1 MKFKFTVRNDRITRA
16 NNDDF
21 VEGNKGFYEAVFDF
35 GDDPC
40 WNEAAKLCVVECGDD
55 VFRIPI
61 IGGSC
66 LLPTLSKGSFKI
78 GVMGTRAI
86 DGADSAITISTN
98 MITCGV
104 VDGAADKEAN
114 AELNTA
120 AEIWE
125 KYLADMENNR
135 RAAEK
140 AAKSVRELNAEA
152 ETLPEGSAV
161 SVEKI
166 ENEDGITLRFGI
178 PKGDKG
184 ERGEQGPA
192 GVKGD
197 KGDKGDAGATGPRG
211 ERGIQGEQG
220 IPGEIGPIGPRGP
233 QGDKGEKG
241 DNGEQGPQGEP
252 GKDGVDG
259 KNGAD
264 GYTPIKGVD
273 YFDGKDGADGQDG
286 YTPIRGTDYWTDAD
300 KAEIKAY
307 VDEAILGGAW

>member
-35 GDDPC
+35 GKDTC
-40 WNEAAKLCVVECGDD
+40 WDEVAKLCVVERGDD

-140 AAKSVRELNAEA
+140 AAEDAKDSADSISNMTVSATALS
-152 ETLPEGSAV
+152 EGSV
-161 SVEKI
+161 PTVESSH
-166 ENEDGITLRFGI
+166 DGETIHLEFGI

-192 GVKGD
+192 GIKGD
-197 KGDKGDAGATGPRG
+197 KGDKGVYHFCHSGYITATMNP
-211 ERGIQGEQG
+211 
-220 IPGEIGPIGPRGP
+220 
-233 QGDKGEKG
+233 
-241 DNGEQGPQGEP
+241 
-252 GKDGVDG
+252 
-259 KNGAD
+259 
-264 GYTPIKGVD
+264 
-273 YFDGKDGADGQDG
+273 
-286 YTPIRGTDYWTDAD
+286 
-300 KAEIKAY
+300 
-307 VDEAILGGAW
+307 